1 MRLGPGTLYGS
12 LKRMVDGG
20 LVEEVEG
27 SESLPDEQPDGARLL
42 VSSANLTEFAL
53 NMNMELGLLVRGE
66 DLPNRV
72 VEHLNQLIQERVLVP
87 LQ

>member
-1 MRLGPGTLYGS
+1 M
-12 LKRMVDGG
+12 
-20 LVEEVEG
+20 
-27 SESLPDEQPDGARLL
+27 L

-66 DLPNRV
+66 DLPDRV

>member
-1 MRLGPGTLYGS
+1 MHA
-12 LKRMVDGG
+12 KCAVA
-20 LVEEVEG
+20 
-27 SESLPDEQPDGARLL
+27 DGARLL

-66 DLPNRV
+66 ELPGRV
-72 VEHLNQLIQERVLVP
+72 VEHLNHLIRERVLVL

>member
-1 MRLGPGTLYGS
+1 
-12 LKRMVDGG
+12 
-20 LVEEVEG
+20 
-27 SESLPDEQPDGARLL
+27 LL

-66 DLPNRV
+66 DLPGRV
-72 VEHLNQLIQERVLVP
+72 VEHFNKLIRERVLAP